1 MSSKNYQPKDFFR
14 RAPYDLLVQYF
25 SRHDVLAEIDFADK
39 TDEQIEG
46 LFKAFQALDERLEKI
61 VKGWIQEELKNDK
74 KDIK

>member
-14 RAPYDLLVQYF
+14 RAPHDFLVQYF
-25 SRHDVLAEIDFADK
+25 ARHGVLIEIDFADK

-74 KDIK
+74 KDTK

>member
-46 LFKAFQALDERLEKI
+46 LFKAF
-61 VKGWIQEELKNDK
+61 
-74 KDIK
+74 

>member
-14 RAPYDLLVQYF
+14 RASHDLLAKYF
-25 SRHDVLAEIDFADK
+25 ARHGVLSEIDFADK

-74 KDIK
+74 KDTK